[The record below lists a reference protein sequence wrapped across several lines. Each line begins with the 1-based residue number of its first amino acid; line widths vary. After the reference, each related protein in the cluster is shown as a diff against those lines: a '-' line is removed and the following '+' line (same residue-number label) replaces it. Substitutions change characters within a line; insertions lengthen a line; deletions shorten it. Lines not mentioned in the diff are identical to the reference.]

1 MIYLWQQED
10 GVFVRKEQE
19 EIDSSKR
26 VWVDARNVTSEEMR
40 ELEETYKIDHEQLM
54 DILDPDELSRIEKED
69 NYVVAILRLPVFQP
83 KAPLQYFTAP
93 VGIIMVGD
101 NIITVCWTNCEV
113 LKDISANR
121 IKDLTLNDFPAFIIR
136 IMSRADTMFLRYLK
150 EINRRTNS
158 IQQELQEAVAN
169 SELIQ
174 LLNMEKSLTTFAT
187 SLRSNQQL
195 LEKIRKTRILIL
207 DEDDR
212 EWLDD
217 VEIDSRQAMEMADTY
232 STITAG
238 TMDTFASVISN
249 NMNMV
254 MKRLTVFSIAL
265 AIPTIITS
273 FMGMN
278 IRLPWGDEPTWIG
291 VISITFLCI
300 VTFIIAYVLMEISPL
315 KRKKSHWR
323 FKDWRKK
330 K

>member
-1 MIYLWQQED
+1 MVYLWQQDD
-10 GVFVRKEQE
+10 GVFVRKEEE
-19 EIDSSKR
+19 EIDSTKR
-26 VWVDARNVTSEEMR
+26 VWVDARNVTSDEMR
-40 ELEETYKIDHEQLM
+40 ELEETYGLDHEQML
-54 DILDPDELSRIEKED
+54 DILDPDELARIEKED
-69 NYVVAILRLPVFQP
+69 DYVLAILRLPVFQP

-93 VGIIMVGD
+93 VGIIMVPD
-101 NIITVCWTNCEV
+101 KIITICWTNCEV

-136 IMSRADTMFLRYLK
+136 MMSRADTMFLRYLK

-195 LEKIRKTRILIL
+195 LEKIRKTRILVL

-278 IRLPWGDEPTWIG
+278 IRLPWGTETTWEG

-300 VTFIIAYVLMEISPL
+300 LAFVIAYVMMETSPFRR
-315 KRKKSHWR
+315 RKDQKG
-323 FKDWRKK
+323 FKWRKK

>member
-1 MIYLWQQED
+1 MVYLWQQDD
-10 GVFVRKEQE
+10 GVFVRKEEE
-19 EIDSSKR
+19 EIDSTKR
-26 VWVDARNVTSEEMR
+26 VWVDARNVTSDEMH
-40 ELEETYKIDHEQLM
+40 ELEETYGLDHEQML
-54 DILDPDELSRIEKED
+54 DILDPDELARIEKED
-69 NYVVAILRLPVFQP
+69 DYVLAILRLPVFQP

-93 VGIIMVGD
+93 VGIIMVPD
-101 NIITVCWTNCEV
+101 KIITICWTNCEV

-136 IMSRADTMFLRYLK
+136 MMSRADTMFLRYLK

-195 LEKIRKTRILIL
+195 LEKIRKTRILTL

-254 MKRLTVFSIAL
+254 MKRLPVFSIAL

-278 IRLPWGDEPTWIG
+278 IRLPWGTETTWEG

-300 VTFIIAYVLMEISPL
+300 LAFVIAYVMMETSPFRR
-315 KRKKSHWR
+315 RKDQKG
-323 FKDWRKK
+323 FKWRKK

>member
-1 MIYLWQQED
+1 MVYLWQQDD
-10 GVFVRKEQE
+10 GVFVRKEEE
-19 EIDSSKR
+19 EIDSTKR
-26 VWVDARNVTSEEMR
+26 VWVDARNVTSDEMR
-40 ELEETYKIDHEQLM
+40 ELEETYGLDHEQML
-54 DILDPDELSRIEKED
+54 DILDPDELARIEKED
-69 NYVVAILRLPVFQP
+69 DYVLAILRLPVFQP

-93 VGIIMVGD
+93 VGIIMVPD
-101 NIITVCWTNCEV
+101 KIITICWTNCEV

-136 IMSRADTMFLRYLK
+136 MMSRADTMFLRYLK

-195 LEKIRKTRILIL
+195 LEKIRKTRILTL

-278 IRLPWGDEPTWIG
+278 IRLPWGTETTWEG

-300 VTFIIAYVLMEISPL
+300 LAFVIAYVMMETSPFRR
-315 KRKKSHWR
+315 RKDQKG
-323 FKDWRKK
+323 FKWRKK

>member
-1 MIYLWQQED
+1 MVYLWQQDD
-10 GVFVRKEQE
+10 GVFVRKEEE
-19 EIDSSKR
+19 EIDSTKR
-26 VWVDARNVTSEEMR
+26 VWVDARNVTSDEMR
-40 ELEETYKIDHEQLM
+40 ELEETYGLDHEQML
-54 DILDPDELSRIEKED
+54 DILDPDELARIEKED
-69 NYVVAILRLPVFQP
+69 DYVLAILRLPVFQP

-93 VGIIMVGD
+93 VGIVMVPD
-101 NIITVCWTNCEV
+101 KIITICWTNCEV

-136 IMSRADTMFLRYLK
+136 MMSRADTMFLRYLK

-195 LEKIRKTRILIL
+195 LEKIRKTRILTL

-278 IRLPWGDEPTWIG
+278 IRLPWGTETTWEG

-300 VTFIIAYVLMEISPL
+300 LAFVIAYVMMETSPFRR
-315 KRKKSHWR
+315 RKDQKG
-323 FKDWRKK
+323 FKWRKK

>member
-1 MIYLWQQED
+1 MVYLWQQDD
-10 GVFVRKEQE
+10 GVFVRKEEE
-19 EIDSSKR
+19 EIDSTKR
-26 VWVDARNVTSEEMR
+26 VWVDARNVTSDEMR
-40 ELEETYKIDHEQLM
+40 ELEETYGLDHEQML
-54 DILDPDELSRIEKED
+54 DILDPDELARIEKED
-69 NYVVAILRLPVFQP
+69 DYVLAILRLPVFQP

-93 VGIIMVGD
+93 VGIIMVPD
-101 NIITVCWTNCEV
+101 KIITICWTNCEV

-136 IMSRADTMFLRYLK
+136 MMSRADTMFLRYLK

-195 LEKIRKTRILIL
+195 LEKIRKTRILTL

-254 MKRLTVFSIAL
+254 MKKLTVFSIAL

-278 IRLPWGDEPTWIG
+278 IRLPWGTETTWEG

-300 VTFIIAYVLMEISPL
+300 LAFVIAYVMMETSPFRR
-315 KRKKSHWR
+315 RKDQKG
-323 FKDWRKK
+323 FKWRKK

>member
-1 MIYLWQQED
+1 IML
-10 GVFVRKEQE
+10 
-19 EIDSSKR
+19 
-26 VWVDARNVTSEEMR
+26 
-40 ELEETYKIDHEQLM
+40 
-54 DILDPDELSRIEKED
+54 PDR
-69 NYVVAILRLPVFQP
+69 
-83 KAPLQYFTAP
+83 
-93 VGIIMVGD
+93 
-101 NIITVCWTNCEV
+101 IITICWTDCEV

-121 IKDLTLNDFPAFIIR
+121 IKDLTLDDFPAFIIR
-136 IMSRADTMFLRYLK
+136 ILSRAHTMFLRYLK
-150 EINRRTNS
+150 EIYRRTVS

-195 LEKIRKTRILIL
+195 LEKIRKTRILTL
-207 DEDDR
+207 DGDDR

-232 STITAG
+232 STITVG

-278 IRLPWGDEPTWIG
+278 IRLPWGNAASWAGAIA
-291 VISITFLCI
+291 ITGLCA
-300 VTFIIAYVLMEISPL
+300 VSFTVAYILLEVSPFTKN
-315 KRKKSHWR
+315 KRTRRSKP
-323 FKDWRKK
+323 
-330 K
+330 

>member
-1 MIYLWQQED
+1 MVYLWQQDD
-10 GVFVRKEQE
+10 GVFVRKEEE
-19 EIDSSKR
+19 EIDSTKR
-26 VWVDARNVTSEEMR
+26 VWVDARNVTSDEMR
-40 ELEETYKIDHEQLM
+40 DLEETYGLDHEQML
-54 DILDPDELSRIEKED
+54 DILDPDELARIEKED
-69 NYVVAILRLPVFQP
+69 DYVLAILRLPVFQP

-93 VGIIMVGD
+93 VGIIMVPD
-101 NIITVCWTNCEV
+101 KIITICWTNCEV

-136 IMSRADTMFLRYLK
+136 MMSRADTMFLRYLK

-195 LEKIRKTRILIL
+195 LEKIRKTRILAL

-278 IRLPWGDEPTWIG
+278 IRLPWGTETTWEG

-300 VTFIIAYVLMEISPL
+300 LAFVIAYVMMETSPFRR
-315 KRKKSHWR
+315 RKDQKG
-323 FKDWRKK
+323 FKWRKK

>member
-1 MIYLWQQED
+1 MVYLWQQDD
-10 GVFVRKEQE
+10 GVFVRKEEE
-19 EIDSSKR
+19 EIDSKKR
-26 VWVDARNVTSEEMR
+26 VWVDARNVTSDEMR
-40 ELEETYKIDHEQLM
+40 DLEETYGLDHEQML
-54 DILDPDELSRIEKED
+54 DILDPDELARIEKED
-69 NYVVAILRLPVFQP
+69 DYVLAILRLPVFQP

-93 VGIIMVGD
+93 VGIIMVPD
-101 NIITVCWTNCEV
+101 KIITICWTNCEV

-136 IMSRADTMFLRYLK
+136 MMSRADTMFLRYLK

-195 LEKIRKTRILIL
+195 LEKIRKTRILAL

-278 IRLPWGDEPTWIG
+278 IRLPWGTETTWEG

-300 VTFIIAYVLMEISPL
+300 LAFVIAYVMMETSPFRR
-315 KRKKSHWR
+315 RKDQKG
-323 FKDWRKK
+323 FKWRKK

>member
-1 MIYLWQQED
+1 MVYLWQQDD
-10 GVFVRKEQE
+10 GVFVRKEEE
-19 EIDSSKR
+19 EIDSKKR
-26 VWVDARNVTSEEMR
+26 VWVDARNVTSDEMR
-40 ELEETYKIDHEQLM
+40 ELEETYGLDHEQML
-54 DILDPDELSRIEKED
+54 DILDPDELARIEKED
-69 NYVVAILRLPVFQP
+69 DYVLAILRLPVFQP

-93 VGIIMVGD
+93 VGIIMVPD
-101 NIITVCWTNCEV
+101 KIITICWTNCEV

-136 IMSRADTMFLRYLK
+136 MMSRADTMFLRYLK

-195 LEKIRKTRILIL
+195 LEKIRKTRILAL

-278 IRLPWGDEPTWIG
+278 IRLPWGTETTWEG

-300 VTFIIAYVLMEISPL
+300 LAFVIAYVMMETSPFRR
-315 KRKKSHWR
+315 RKDQKG
-323 FKDWRKK
+323 FKWRKK

>member
-1 MIYLWQQED
+1 MVYLWQQDD
-10 GVFVRKEQE
+10 GVFVRKEEE
-19 EIDSSKR
+19 EIDSKKR
-26 VWVDARNVTSEEMR
+26 VWVDARNVTSDEMR
-40 ELEETYKIDHEQLM
+40 DLEETYGLDHEQML
-54 DILDPDELSRIEKED
+54 DILDPDELARIEKED
-69 NYVVAILRLPVFQP
+69 DYVLAILRLPVFQP

-93 VGIIMVGD
+93 VGIIMVPD
-101 NIITVCWTNCEV
+101 KIITICWTNCEV

-136 IMSRADTMFLRYLK
+136 MMSRADTMFLRYLK

-195 LEKIRKTRILIL
+195 LEKIRKTRILTL

-278 IRLPWGDEPTWIG
+278 IRLPWGTETTWEG

-300 VTFIIAYVLMEISPL
+300 LAFVIAYVMMETSPFRR
-315 KRKKSHWR
+315 RKDQKG
-323 FKDWRKK
+323 FKWRKK

>member
-1 MIYLWQQED
+1 MVYLWQQD
-10 GVFVRKEQE
+10 GGVFVRKEEE
-19 EIDSSKR
+19 EIDSTKR
-26 VWVDARNVTSEEMR
+26 VWVDARNVTSDEMR
-40 ELEETYKIDHEQLM
+40 ELEETYGLDHEQML
-54 DILDPDELSRIEKED
+54 DILDPDELARIEKED
-69 NYVVAILRLPVFQP
+69 DYVLAILRLPVFQP

-93 VGIIMVGD
+93 VGIIMVPD
-101 NIITVCWTNCEV
+101 KIITICWTNCEV

-136 IMSRADTMFLRYLK
+136 MMSRADTMFLRYLK

-195 LEKIRKTRILIL
+195 LEKIRKTRILTL

-254 MKRLTVFSIAL
+254 MKKLTVFSIAL

-278 IRLPWGDEPTWIG
+278 IRLPWGTETTWEG

-300 VTFIIAYVLMEISPL
+300 LAFVIAYVMMETSPFRR
-315 KRKKSHWR
+315 RKDQKG
-323 FKDWRKK
+323 FKWRKK

>member
-10 GVFVRKEQE
+10 GAFVRREQE
-19 EIDSSKR
+19 EIDSKNR
-26 VWVDARNVTSEEMR
+26 VWVDARNVTAEEMR
-40 ELEETYKIDHEQLM
+40 ELEETYHIDHEQMM
-54 DILDPDELSRIEKED
+54 DIVDPDELARIEKD
-69 NYVVAILRLPVFQP
+69 DDYVIAILRLPVFSP
-83 KAPLQYFTAP
+83 KAILQYFTAP
-93 VGIIMVGD
+93 VGIIMLP
-101 NIITVCWTNCEV
+101 NTIITICWTNCEV

-158 IQQELQEAVAN
+158 IQQELQESIAN

-195 LEKIRKTRILIL
+195 LEKIRKTRILTL

-238 TMDTFASVISN
+238 TMDAFASVISN

-278 IRLPWGDEPTWIG
+278 IRLPWGNEVSWTG
-291 VISITFLCI
+291 AISITFLCVI
-300 VTFIIAYVLMEISPL
+300 AFIIAYILMEISPF
-315 KRKKSHWR
+315 KKK
-323 FKDWRKK
+323 KDRWNLTWRKK

>member
-1 MIYLWQQED
+1 MVYLWQQDD
-10 GVFVRKEQE
+10 GVFVRKEEE
-19 EIDSSKR
+19 EIVSTKR
-26 VWVDARNVTSEEMR
+26 VWVDARNVTSDEMR
-40 ELEETYKIDHEQLM
+40 ELEETYGLDHEQML
-54 DILDPDELSRIEKED
+54 DILDPDELARIEKED
-69 NYVVAILRLPVFQP
+69 DYVLAILRLPVFQP

-93 VGIIMVGD
+93 VGIIMVPD
-101 NIITVCWTNCEV
+101 KIITICWTNCEV

-136 IMSRADTMFLRYLK
+136 MMSRADTMFLRYLK

-195 LEKIRKTRILIL
+195 LEKIRKTRILAL

-278 IRLPWGDEPTWIG
+278 IRLPWGTETTWEG

-300 VTFIIAYVLMEISPL
+300 LAFVIAYVMMETSPFRR
-315 KRKKSHWR
+315 RKDQKG
-323 FKDWRKK
+323 FKWRKK

>member
-1 MIYLWQQED
+1 MVYLWQQDD
-10 GVFVRKEQE
+10 GVFVRKEEE
-19 EIDSSKR
+19 EIVSTKR
-26 VWVDARNVTSEEMR
+26 VWVDARNVTSDEMR
-40 ELEETYKIDHEQLM
+40 ELEETYGLDHEQML
-54 DILDPDELSRIEKED
+54 DILDPDELARIEKED
-69 NYVVAILRLPVFQP
+69 DYVLAILRLPVFQP

-93 VGIIMVGD
+93 VGIIMVPD
-101 NIITVCWTNCEV
+101 KIITICWTNCEV

-136 IMSRADTMFLRYLK
+136 MMSRADTMFLRYLK

-195 LEKIRKTRILIL
+195 LEKIRKTRILVL

-278 IRLPWGDEPTWIG
+278 IRLPWGTETTWEG

-300 VTFIIAYVLMEISPL
+300 LAFVIAYVMMETSPFRR
-315 KRKKSHWR
+315 RKDQKG
-323 FKDWRKK
+323 FKWRKK